1 MAFEFKS
8 DADSVEGVESSAI
21 SKSLKTHKSRC
32 FNIVGY
38 STRQIWFHKRQ
49 HYRCELAF
57 FVADS

>member
-1 MAFEFKS
+1 M
-8 DADSVEGVESSAI
+8 
-21 SKSLKTHKSRC
+21 KTHKPRSS
-32 FNIVGY
+32 NVVGY